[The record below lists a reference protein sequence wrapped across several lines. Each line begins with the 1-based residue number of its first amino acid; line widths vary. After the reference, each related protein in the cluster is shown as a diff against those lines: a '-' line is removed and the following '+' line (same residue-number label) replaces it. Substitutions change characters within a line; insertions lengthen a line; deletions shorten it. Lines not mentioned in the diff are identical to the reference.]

1 MWNYTVN
8 RAGETGERSSEK
20 GDSVK
25 REQDGQNGLS
35 MAKGR
40 LKHKN
45 RFSDDLF
52 DNRDIQAGR

>member
-1 MWNYTVN
+1 
-8 RAGETGERSSEK
+8 
-20 GDSVK
+20 
-25 REQDGQNGLS
+25 